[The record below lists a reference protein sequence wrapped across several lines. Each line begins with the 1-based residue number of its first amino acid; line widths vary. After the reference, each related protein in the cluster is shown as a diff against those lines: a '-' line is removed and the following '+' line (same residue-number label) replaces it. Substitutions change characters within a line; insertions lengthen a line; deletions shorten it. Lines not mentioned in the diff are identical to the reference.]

1 MQSGL
6 KDKSHIGSGPHE
18 VKMDRDWIKIEN
30 FLTRDIADLLYGY
43 VLLADRR
50 LRVLKENDINSSL
63 PHLGNIYGTIGDS
76 QSDCNFACYGDLIF
90 DTILLGKVSE
100 LQSAIGL
107 GLIPQYTYYR
117 LYSNGS
123 ELKKHNDRPSCEI
136 SGTMCL
142 GYESHYNWP
151 IFFTDKNGQDIS
163 VELNPGDLVLY
174 KGCDLEHWREP
185 FEGTNHAQVFL
196 HYTNKDG
203 QYNDYK
209 FDHRIGLGVATQ

>member
-63 PHLGNIYGTIGDS
+63 PHLGTIGDS

-117 LYSNGS
+117 LYSNI
-123 ELKKHNDRPSCEI
+123 L
-136 SGTMCL
+136 
-142 GYESHYNWP
+142 W
-151 IFFTDKNGQDIS
+151 
-163 VELNPGDLVLY
+163 
-174 KGCDLEHWREP
+174 KG
-185 FEGTNHAQVFL
+185 
-196 HYTNKDG
+196 
-203 QYNDYK
+203 
-209 FDHRIGLGVATQ
+209 